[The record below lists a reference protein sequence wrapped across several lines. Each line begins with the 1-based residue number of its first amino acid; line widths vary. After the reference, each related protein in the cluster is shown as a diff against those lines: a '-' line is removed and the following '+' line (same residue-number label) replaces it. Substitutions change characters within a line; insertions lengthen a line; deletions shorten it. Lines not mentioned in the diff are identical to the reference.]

1 MTERE
6 EKEQKGSE
14 AIVTYWLSI
23 TIEDAIDD
31 DDAREKADKFLQEM
45 CDDGSVGGEISE
57 MSEVDWS

>member
-1 MTERE
+1 MKERE
-6 EKEQKGSE
+6 EKETKGSE

-23 TIEDAIDD
+23 TIFDAIDD
-31 DDAREKADKFLQEM
+31 DDAREKADKLLQEM